1 MIVVVYGSST
11 NNTKDAATL
20 IAETLRSK
28 TTLPV
33 DLIDVAILKRDLRPL
48 LAYWVWI
55 IGCPTWNIGELQDD
69 WYDAFPQFDQ
79 LDLHGTIV
87 ALFGFGDQQGYPD
100 TFQDALGLIGRKV
113 RERGA
118 TIIGRWP
125 TAGYDF
131 YHSLGVEDGMFFGL
145 ALDYENEDDKTTDR
159 IQTWVNQL
167 LDELVPRFEQAPSG
181 GAIAG

>member
-1 MIVVVYGSST
+1 MIAVVYGSST

-20 IAETLRSK
+20 IAETLRAK

-33 DLIDVAILKRDLRPL
+33 DLIDVATLKRDLRPL
-48 LAYWVWI
+48 LAYWIWI

-69 WYDAFPQFDQ
+69 WYDAFPQLDQ

-100 TFQDALGLIGRKV
+100 TFQDALGIIGRKV

-118 TIIGRWP
+118 TIIGQWP

-131 YHSLGVEDGMFFGL
+131 YHSLGVENGKFFGL
-145 ALDYENEDDKTTDR
+145 ALDYENEDELTAPR
-159 IQTWVNQL
+159 IHTWIDQL
-167 LDELVPRFEQAPSG
+167 LKELIPYAERAASSG
-181 GAIAG
+181 AAAG